1 MAWTE
6 VEELRFEIRHFNLDV
21 SLGEQFNNV
30 DKFEAVENQ
39 ENQLLGL
46 DNLEAEEDLD
56 LEGGDVFFDVLLIP
70 DVEEEEEFYFE

>member
-1 MAWTE
+1 M
-6 VEELRFEIRHFNLDV
+6 

-56 LEGGDVFFDVLLIP
+56 LEGGDVFCDVLLIP

>member
-46 DNLEAEEDLD
+46 DNLEAEEDLYF
-56 LEGGDVFFDVLLIP
+56 EGGDVFFDVLLIP